1 MKRTSTIST
10 NERMAHTEAPRV
22 PRSMFD
28 LSHNYSTTMSKDHVF
43 PILHEE
49 VLPGDTFNIGISW
62 VSRLLTPL
70 TPLMD
75 NVFVEVHA
83 FFVPNR
89 LIWDNWEKFMHADY
103 DPDAPVEYLLPVV
116 DHSVLTDVETTYPY
130 LKYWPDLPFVD
141 ATSTSNTDNPVNAL
155 PFRGPP
161 LIFNEWFRDQDLQ
174 AKLPVIKGDGPDT
187 GASGQ
192 NMEIYKT
199 TPSFWRSKRKDYFT
213 TARPWPQKGP
223 DVLMPIG
230 DLAPVV
236 GIGKIDRLYDQ
247 ADKVVY
253 ETESGNTTTTYPF
266 SSQVATD
273 TGWYIEG
280 TAASTTGN
288 PKIYSDLFNATA
300 ATMSQFREAATVQ
313 QMYEKDARG
322 GTRYTE
328 LLVNHFGVYAED
340 FRLQRPEY
348 IGMARARLG
357 YQSVAQ
363 TSEAGTTPQANLT
376 ATAASI
382 TTNNRIVKSFSEH
395 GQFYLFAS
403 VVHDQTYQQGLPR
416 KYRRRTRND
425 FYFPTLANLSE
436 QAILASEILY
446 LGDGGAS
453 DDDAFGYIG
462 RWDEYRWKESRV
474 GGNMRSNVPT
484 TLDSWH
490 LAYDFGPV
498 PALNDAFIRQ
508 DMPLE
513 RTIAVDSEDEMLLNF
528 HFDFKATR
536 PLPVRSTPG
545 LWRI

>member
-10 NERMAHTEAPRV
+10 NERMAHTESPRV
-22 PRSMFD
+22 PRSQFD
-28 LSHNYSTTMSKDHVF
+28 LTHNYSTTMSKDHVF

-49 VLPGDTFNIGISW
+49 VLPGDVFDIAVSW

-75 NVFVEVHA
+75 NIFVEVHA

-89 LIWDNWEKFMHADY
+89 LLWDNWEKFMHSDY
-103 DPDAPVEYLLPVV
+103 DPDAPVEYLVPVV
-116 DHSVLTDVETTYPY
+116 DYTVLQNITTTYSM
-130 LKYWPDLPFVD
+130 LKYWPDFPFKN
-141 ATSTSNTDNPVNAL
+141 ATSSSNTDNPVNAL

-174 AKLPVIKGDGPDT
+174 AKLPVIKDDGPDT
-187 GASGQ
+187 GAAGK

-199 TPSFWRSKRKDYFT
+199 TPSFWRTKRKDYFT
-213 TARPWPQKGP
+213 TGRPWPLKGP
-223 DVLMPIG
+223 DVLMPLG
-230 DLAPVV
+230 DTAPVFGV
-236 GIGKIDRLYDQ
+236 GTTDVPAYGTGNMR
-247 ADKVVY
+247 
-253 ETESGNTTTTYPF
+253 ETDTTAT
-266 SSQVATD
+266 SSQSLSSAVRVRQD
-273 TGWYIEG
+273 GSTGYPDIN
-280 TAASTTGN
+280 A
-288 PKIYSDLFNATA
+288 DLGQAIGPSINE
-300 ATMSQFREAATVQ
+300 FREAVVVQ

-328 LLVNHFGVYAED
+328 LLVNHFGVQAED

-348 IGMARARLG
+348 IGMARGRLG
-357 YQSVAQ
+357 YQSIAQ
-363 TSEAGTTPQANLT
+363 TSESGTTPQGNLS

-382 TTNNRIVKSFSEH
+382 TTQNRFVKSFSEH
-395 GQFYLFAS
+395 GQFYMFAS
-403 VVHDQTYQQGLPR
+403 IVHDQTYQQGLPR

-425 FYFPTLANLSE
+425 FYFPTLANLGE
-436 QAILASEILY
+436 QAVEVSEIYY
-446 LGDGGAS
+446 LGNGTT
-453 DDDAFGYIG
+453 DDDAFAYQG
-462 RWDEYRWKESRV
+462 RWDELRWKESRV
-474 GGNMRSNVPT
+474 GGVMRSDDPL

-490 LAYDFGPV
+490 LAYDFSSA

-513 RTIAVDSEDEMLLNF
+513 RTIAVTSEDEVLLNF